1 MPLLLV
7 ATLCSGMGAKSR
19 ALGHAAGLTCSAAEF
34 QMAYIQDILDVLVW
48 QNTEDGHKGRNQPKH
63 RTASM
68 IKKETSIEFDSPD
81 DFEAFRASFFNGGE

>member
-1 MPLLLV
+1 MPLPLV

-34 QMAYIQDILDVLVW
+34 QMAYIQDILDLLVW

-68 IKKETSIEFDSPD
+68 IKKESTIEFDSPD